1 MQGPYPSIEEM
12 LVNEHI
18 LEQCMHPSF
27 KICRDQSL
35 LFSVCPIC
43 EKMIY
48 LQGSPSRDEVRNEWR
63 RNQIRPAHNP
73 INASQVERKLSAQGW
88 TVMNY
93 QRDGLRYRCIA
104 QRWGQRL
111 QSEVC
116 ASRNEA
122 IVQVA
127 AKIVRGGLFTP
138 SGYGIVRPID

>member
-18 LEQCMHPSF
+18 LEQCMHPDF
-27 KICRDQSL
+27 KIWRDQSL
-35 LFSVCPIC
+35 LYSVCPIC

-63 RNQIRPAHNP
+63 HNQIWPAHNP
-73 INASQVERKLSAQGW
+73 INASQVERRLSAQGW
-88 TVMNY
+88 TVMNL
-93 QRDGLRYRCIA
+93 QRDGLRFRRIA
-104 QRWGQRL
+104 QRAEERQ

-116 ASRNEA
+116 ISRNEA

-127 AKIVRGGLFTP
+127 AKIVRGGLFVH
-138 SGYGIVRPID
+138 SGCGIFLSID

>member
-18 LEQCMHPSF
+18 LEQCMHPGF

-35 LFSVCPIC
+35 LYSACPIC
-43 EKMIY
+43 QKTIDLE
-48 LQGSPSRDEVRNEWR
+48 GSPSRDEVRNLWR
-63 RNQIRPAHNP
+63 RTQIRPAHNP

-88 TVMNY
+88 TVMNF
-93 QRDGLRYRCIA
+93 QRDGLRFRCIA
-104 QRWGQRL
+104 RRSGDRM

-127 AKIVRGGLFTP
+127 AKIVRGGLYTH
-138 SGYGIVRPID
+138 SGYGIVLPID

>member
-18 LEQCMHPSF
+18 LEQCMHPGF
-27 KICRDQSL
+27 KVCRDQSL
-35 LFSVCPIC
+35 LYSVCPIC

-48 LQGSPSRDEVRNEWR
+48 LKGRPSQEEVSNEWR
-63 RNQIRPAHNP
+63 RNQIRPAHNS
-73 INASQVERKLSAQGW
+73 INANHVVRRLSAQGW
-88 TVMNY
+88 TVMHF
-93 QRDGLRYRCIA
+93 QRDGVRFRCIA
-104 QRWGQRL
+104 QRAGERF

-127 AKIVRGGLFTP
+127 AKIVRGGLFTH
-138 SGYGIVRPID
+138 SGCGIVLPID

>member
-18 LEQCMHPSF
+18 LEQCMHPGF

-48 LQGSPSRDEVRNEWR
+48 LRGSPSRDEVRDEWR

-93 QRDGLRYRCIA
+93 QRDGLRYRSIA

-116 ASRNEA
+116 ASKNEA

-127 AKIVRGGLFTP
+127 AKIVRGGLFTH
-138 SGYGIVRPID
+138 SGYGIVQPID